1 MSTEITKSIGAKDKQ
16 ILRDLA
22 KQVAEIAAQPVQKE
36 RIKNWTA
43 LNSLKPNR
51 PMVFADPQNGWGELT
66 PTNPCQCEHPS
77 VSHWEWNLRASL
89 IRNQLIKDDAPIMNI
104 LDVNWDIKITG
115 FGLAETQHRTGFEG
129 GSYRWEAPIKTA
141 DDMKK
146 LTFQE
151 FDVDRESTEATYC
164 LAQEIFGDILNV
176 RKVGVNFFRFGLTRV
191 LIHLRGLDQMMID
204 MYEEPELLHD
214 LMAFLR
220 DNHTHFM
227 DFCERENVLSLN
239 NGPEMINGS
248 GGNAVNTD
256 LPASDFNGTVRLK
269 DMFCWGESQE
279 TVGVGPKQFDEFVLA
294 YQLPLMKRFG
304 LVDYGCCEPVD
315 NKIDL
320 IIAKVP
326 QLRWVSVSPW
336 ANREMLA
343 QKIGNKFVYVYKPN
357 PSRICSPTP
366 DWKAAEEEV
375 RETLRIAK
383 GCNVSLIMKDTSTF
397 HHQPDRITRWSDMAR
412 RICEESV

>member
-1 MSTEITKSIGAKDKQ
+1 
-16 ILRDLA
+16 
-22 KQVAEIAAQPVQKE
+22 
-36 RIKNWTA
+36 
-43 LNSLKPNR
+43 
-51 PMVFADPQNGWGELT
+51 
-66 PTNPCQCEHPS
+66 
-77 VSHWEWNLRASL
+77 
-89 IRNQLIKDDAPIMNI
+89 
-104 LDVNWDIKITG
+104 
-115 FGLAETQHRTGFEG
+115 
-129 GSYRWEAPIKTA
+129 
-141 DDMKK
+141 
-146 LTFQE
+146 
-151 FDVDRESTEATYC
+151 
-164 LAQEIFGDILNV
+164 
-176 RKVGVNFFRFGLTRV
+176 
-191 LIHLRGLDQMMID
+191 
-204 MYEEPELLHD
+204 
-214 LMAFLR
+214 MAFLR